1 MEYTVALVEYTSRYH
16 PYKKACDTLEEL
28 MTEREE
34 DERRAEIDQ
43 DAENKEKEKARKGFE
58 NHSPNRNIK
67 ETRQNYK
74 ILVKNVTRLV

>member
-43 DAENKEKEKARKGFE
+43 DAENKEKEKAGEVLKII
-58 NHSPNRNIK
+58 SPNRNIK

>member
-43 DAENKEKEKARKGFE
+43 DAENKEKEKARKGFDYHFPKHE
-58 NHSPNRNIK
+58 HQGNPT
-67 ETRQNYK
+67 E
-74 ILVKNVTRLV
+74 L

>member
-43 DAENKEKEKARKGFE
+43 DAENKEKEKARKGFDY
-58 NHSPNRNIK
+58 HFPKK
-67 ETRQNYK
+67 EHQGNPTE
-74 ILVKNVTRLV
+74 L

>member
-16 PYKKACDTLEEL
+16 PYKKACDNLEEL

-58 NHSPNRNIK
+58 NHFPKQEHQGNPT
-67 ETRQNYK
+67 E
-74 ILVKNVTRLV
+74 L

>member
-43 DAENKEKEKARKGFE
+43 DAENKEKEKARKGFDYHLPKQE
-58 NHSPNRNIK
+58 HQGNPT
-67 ETRQNYK
+67 E
-74 ILVKNVTRLV
+74 L

>member
-43 DAENKEKEKARKGFE
+43 DAENKEKEKARKGFDYRFPKQE
-58 NHSPNRNIK
+58 HQGNPT
-67 ETRQNYK
+67 E
-74 ILVKNVTRLV
+74 L

>member
-58 NHSPNRNIK
+58 NHHPQTGTSRKPDRIIK
-67 ETRQNYK
+67 F
-74 ILVKNVTRLV
+74 L